1 MQVRASNL
9 YPFTFRQI
17 RRNIQVTLVPVVI
30 DVLQGGATL
39 SLAHDIIDDI
49 DYMNHPF
56 LWIYAKSQKF
66 SSRCCPALSGAIIIP
81 YRAPN
86 VKGFWEKIIIFSS
99 FSVHIKIWWKL
110 CQKMQHSIL
119 HLLFSKVKAFW
130 KIHFS
135 LIFLRFLLYI
145 FISMLYRI
153 SFWFFCVMN
162 TNRV

>member
-1 MQVRASNL
+1 MEKWKRAFERSRS
-9 YPFTFRQI
+9 TF
-17 RRNIQVTLVPVVI
+17 
-30 DVLQGGATL
+30 AT
-39 SLAHDIIDDI
+39 AR
-49 DYMNHPF
+49 
-56 LWIYAKSQKF
+56 WCGCR

-135 LIFLRFLLYI
+135 LIIQLWQLYI
-145 FISMLYRI
+145 FISLLYRI

-162 TNRV
+162 TNLVKIKSVTIFLRIQIEWLLRYFNKNSFRVCF